1 MKIVKLP
8 LDSYEIQV
16 WNHGIGY
23 KNDSL
28 DGERDSNGFLHTQ
41 TGLFLWYNYK
51 ITHVY
56 YGVNYIWVIFKIVD
70 YENRTFKWLR

>member
-8 LDSYEIQV
+8 LDSYEIQC

-23 KNDSL
+23 KNDNL
-28 DGERDSNGFLHTQ
+28 DGKRDSNGFLHTQ

-56 YGVNYIWVIFKIVD
+56 CGLNYIWVILRIVD